1 MSEYLAFIVKKNPM
15 DVQRIVELP
24 RGLGGGAV
32 GAGGEGGCYMAAGGG
47 SSGSAAGE
55 GPSKKEVDLVSL
67 RGGLLDVAVGGWL
80 AVMINREREKE
91 RSEIIIRGGTRTD
104 PFEFSYPFLLL
115 FGFMEPRHA
124 LDGVI
129 GAAVRRWTRWG
140 ST

>member
-67 RGGLLDVAVGGWL
+67 ILDLFMLGSGLAGGL
-80 AVMINREREKE
+80 INREREKE
-91 RSEIIIRGGTRTD
+91 RPDIITREED
-104 PFEFSYPFLLL
+104 
-115 FGFMEPRHA
+115 
-124 LDGVI
+124 
-129 GAAVRRWTRWG
+129 
-140 ST
+140 